1 MFEVD
6 NSSDGNCLFYAYSIS
21 LMYYLRS
28 KNDPKL
34 AKGIFDKLNLSKEAQ
49 VELEKLLSKP
59 SHMPYSKEDIV
70 KTIEPILG
78 RAVRDLAADQV
89 LAEFEKAPKSTSL
102 FSSAKY
108 GLEYGFKHALESND
122 SNYSKLIDH
131 EFDNPDYTQADL
143 YHNDEL
149 KLEMEFFVS
158 MRAPIVI
165 EEMNRRWAEQERS
178 LSELQLSAKEIKGF
192 QAILLSQ
199 IIDEETIEYFRAD
212 NNANMNRFLKHI
224 KKEFEWGSEETLMA
238 LHRAVQGERMVR
250 NPSGTID
257 TFYDF
262 PILLHVYTN
271 GVSPFQQNGIPD
283 LVLNNKHNVHWT
295 SKIPDHIFVSK
306 ADDPE
311 FQLLELLDA
320 QIPAIR
326 LGKLESNEQ
335 SLDRKLMQ
343 EWVETF
349 KKYMQLLK
357 SAPQTSIKEKVV
369 QDAMLHISK
378 GLMQFSSVPEFRAS
392 IKLVFSGFVTW
403 LPKALEENKKT
414 SGLSQLG
421 FYSQPIVSSKDEV
434 KSSKSSDI
442 SPGKEAKSSS
452 DKSYPS
458 ELARFV
464 KKAKQSGPRVTAALE
479 QMYKLGT
486 EGNDKYTP
494 EKCRDIAK
502 RYLNFV
508 QSNHKNPMIDGVKT
522 FIKKMD
528 KIIQERKEERVS
540 SLSLI

>member
-49 VELEKLLSKP
+49 GELEKLLSKP
-59 SHMPYSKEDIV
+59 SHIPYSKEDII

-89 LAEFEKAPKSTSL
+89 LAEFEKSPKSTSL
-102 FSSAKY
+102 FTSAKY
-108 GLEYGFKHALESND
+108 GLEYGFKRALQSNNSD
-122 SNYSKLIDH
+122 YSKLIDH
-131 EFDNPDYTQADL
+131 EFDNPDYTEADL

-149 KLEMEFFVS
+149 KLEMEFFVT
-158 MRAPIVI
+158 MRAPMVI

-178 LSELQLSAKEIKGF
+178 LSELQLSAQEKKGF

-199 IIDEETIEYFRAD
+199 IIDEETVEYFRAD

-224 KKEFEWGSEETLMA
+224 KKEFEWGSEETLMT

-250 NPSGTID
+250 NPQGMID

-262 PILLHVYTN
+262 PILLHVHTN
-271 GVSPFQQNGIPD
+271 GVSPFQQKGTPD
-283 LVLNNKHNVHWT
+283 LVLNNKHNIHWT
-295 SKIPDHIFVSK
+295 SKIPDHIFMSK
-306 ADDPE
+306 ADNPE

-326 LGKLESNEQ
+326 LGKLESKEQ
-335 SLDRKLMQ
+335 PLDRKLMQ
-343 EWVETF
+343 EWVDTF
-349 KKYMQLLK
+349 KKHMQLLK
-357 SAPQTSIKEKVV
+357 SASHTSVKEKVV

-403 LPKALEENKKT
+403 LPKALEENKKPL
-414 SGLSQLG
+414 GLSQLG
-421 FYSQPIVSSKDEV
+421 FYSQPTVSAKEDV
-434 KSSKSSDI
+434 KSSKSVDV
-442 SPGKEAKSSS
+442 SPVKAVKSSP

-464 KKAKQSGPRVTAALE
+464 KRAKQSGPRVTAALE

-502 RYLNFV
+502 RYLEFIQAKN
-508 QSNHKNPMIDGVKT
+508 KNPLVDGVKT
-522 FIKKMD
+522 FIQKMD
-528 KIIQERKEERVS
+528 KVIQERKEERVAN
-540 SLSLI
+540 LSL